1 MGKVF
6 LTYFCIQNLLNFIF
20 SGLNITVSTPAG
32 DMGAGGQPR
41 YVVAYTLKQTPEQP
55 PPPQQKQPDILN
67 PDSLQSLKDVTK
79 LKSPTSPNSGIGMT
93 GNSDYTTMYSSLPT
107 QAAPLHDHTDGISID
122 NTILESTYPNHH
134 NFFIQPPHYSI
145 LGSSTIGEPPHE
157 YAKNYS
163 TIIVS
168 SSAAATTS
176 SSTPYQTH
184 TNQIPIDYSRLLNNG
199 DADPSN
205 LLISSNSNS
214 NILLRNNHSS
224 SAAAN
229 SNNEYRYSGSDFS
242 MNESNTSTLG
252 SKSNSRV
259 NNSTSASNRSHI
271 ITDTLPGPESC
282 V

>member
-1 MGKVF
+1 
-6 LTYFCIQNLLNFIF
+6 
-20 SGLNITVSTPAG
+20 
-32 DMGAGGQPR
+32 MGAGGQPR

-79 LKSPTSPNSGIGMT
+79 LKSPTSPNTGIGMSV
-93 GNSDYTTMYSSLPT
+93 NSDYTTMYSSLPT
-107 QAAPLHDHTDGISID
+107 TIQAAVPHDHTDGISID

-134 NFFIQPPHYSI
+134 HNFFIQPPHYSI
-145 LGSSTIGEPPHE
+145 LGSSSIGEPPHE
-157 YAKNYS
+157 YTKNYS

-168 SSAAATTS
+168 SSSSAAATTS
-176 SSTPYQTH
+176 SPTPYQTQHTNH

-199 DADPSN
+199 DVDPSN

-214 NILLRNNHSS
+214 NILLRNNNH
-224 SAAAN
+224 SAAAT

-252 SKSNSRV
+252 SKSNSRI
-259 NNSTSASNRSHI
+259 NNSTSTSNRSHI

>member
-1 MGKVF
+1 
-6 LTYFCIQNLLNFIF
+6 
-20 SGLNITVSTPAG
+20 
-32 DMGAGGQPR
+32 MGAGGQPR

-79 LKSPTSPNSGIGMT
+79 IKSPTSPSGIAT
-93 GNSDYTTMYSSLPT
+93 DYTTMYSSLPQ
-107 QAAPLHDHTDGISID
+107 QASHDHTDGISID
-122 NTILESTYPNHH
+122 NTILESTYPHHH

-145 LGSSTIGEPPHE
+145 LGSSSGGIEPPHE

-168 SSAAATTS
+168 NAATS
-176 SSTPYQTH
+176 LSASSTPYQTH
-184 TNQIPIDYSRLLNNG
+184 TNTIPIDYSRLPYNG
-199 DADPSN
+199 DIVDSN
-205 LLISSNSNS
+205 LLSNSNS
-214 NILLRNNHSS
+214 NILLWNNHSS
-224 SAAAN
+224 GAVP
-229 SNNEYRYSGSDFS
+229 NEYRYSGSDFS

-252 SKSNSRV
+252 SKSNNRI
-259 NNSTSASNRSHI
+259 NNSTGTSNRSHI